1 MQRWQKCDRYTCTRW
16 RQGLVQMNTLQLY
29 KIAVIPTTCFN
40 TIMKGIVSKL
50 NKEVIGGHYFF
61 GNNVHCFSA
70 MRKILVIIL
79 RLFMTSA
86 LDVIVFCYIIADS
99 WYYSF

>member
-1 MQRWQKCDRYTCTRW
+1 
-16 RQGLVQMNTLQLY
+16 
-29 KIAVIPTTCFN
+29 
-40 TIMKGIVSKL
+40 MKDIVSKL
-50 NKEVIGGHYFF
+50 SKEVIGGHYVF
-61 GNNVHCFSA
+61 GHNVHCFSI